1 MVPQELGKY
10 TLDQLC
16 GQKFLG
22 LQFLEVLIEFGYPQI
37 GNNITIAIP
46 AVDKDR
52 AGPVLW
58 KFQDGWQPWHATTE
72 IAAQLETDH

>member
-16 GQKFLG
+16 GQN

-52 AGPVLW
+52 AVKSRTCPVEVS
-58 KFQDGWQPWHATTE
+58 GWMPLTE
-72 IAAQLETDH
+72 IVVSFCSTRN